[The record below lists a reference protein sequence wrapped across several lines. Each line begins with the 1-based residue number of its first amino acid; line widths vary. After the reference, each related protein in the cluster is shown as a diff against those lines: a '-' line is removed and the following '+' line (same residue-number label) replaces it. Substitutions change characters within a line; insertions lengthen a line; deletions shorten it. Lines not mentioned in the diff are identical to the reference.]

1 MATSSKRNDEF
12 CKACSGS
19 EIKGLL
25 VAIWGGLASPNAET
39 VLFRRLSIQLS
50 LGGLLSSRAHLCLA
64 GRPKFNRL
72 VDWVK
77 DRPSGQCLFHLRQR
91 MADQRIPRCLFS
103 LRQQARQRLAR
114 VLAESWKSAK
124 LSHSERKRR
133 S

>member
-25 VAIWGGLASPNAET
+25 IGIWGGLASPNAET
-39 VLFRRLSIQLS
+39 FLFRRLSVQLS

-64 GRPKFNRL
+64 RRPEFNRL

-77 DRPSGQCLFHLRQR
+77 DWPPARCLFHLRQR
-91 MADQRIPRCLFS
+91 MVDQLIPRCLFS
-103 LRQQARQRLAR
+103 LRQQAAHSCLQERPRR
-114 VLAESWKSAK
+114 TK
-124 LSHSERKRR
+124 LPHQF
-133 S
+133 

>member
-103 LRQQARQRLAR
+103 LRQQVGTRTLAR
-114 VLAESWKSAK
+114 ADW
-124 LSHSERKRR
+124 ERRR
-133 S
+133 FGTL